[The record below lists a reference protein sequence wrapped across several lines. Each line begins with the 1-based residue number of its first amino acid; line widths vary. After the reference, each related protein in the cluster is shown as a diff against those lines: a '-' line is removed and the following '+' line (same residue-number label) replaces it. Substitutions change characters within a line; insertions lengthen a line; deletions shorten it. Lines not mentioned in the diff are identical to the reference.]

1 MESDAMQ
8 ALVEQSMGA
17 HTDCWRSRLAF
28 VSKQKFSSDIKIV
41 LLKTGDGIKTVEL
54 SVKLRDS
61 A

>member
-8 ALVEQSMGA
+8 ALVEQSMGP